1 MYSLYLHKNINLNHN
16 IMKTLKIDLTTII
29 GAAFF
34 ALVILP
40 LLASLVIGLVNG
52 NLDTTP
58 LN

>member
-1 MYSLYLHKNINLNHN
+1 
-16 IMKTLKIDLTTII
+16 MKTLKIDLTTII